1 SGVERFAILFLTMF
15 FFYLIDTLV
24 PMGWG
29 ANLTSLGFS
38 RHVTGSQAL
47 PAKAVTLNA
56 LLRWM

>member
-1 SGVERFAILFLTMF
+1 MF

-38 RHVTGSQAL
+38 RQGLEPQPCRLKPNEVKLAISGADFS
-47 PAKAVTLNA
+47 
-56 LLRWM
+56 LRE